1 MSKYAVKLATY
12 ISPNKNFLKGVS
24 KLSTQTKCTKRA
36 LSTTVPCQT
45 DALNFDNMNQ
55 TIKEV
60 SYAVRG
66 PIVARA
72 LEIENDLKQN
82 PESYN
87 FSEVIKCNIGDCHA
101 TGQTPMTFIRQVVA
115 GITFPE
121 ISSQFPSDIQNRINY
136 LRDGCGGRSVG
147 AYSNSAGLAV
157 IKQHV
162 ADYINERD
170 GSSSCSPD
178 DIFLTDGASGGI
190 VQVLK
195 MMPAGT
201 GVMVPTPQYPLY
213 SATISELKLERVNY
227 YLNEETNWS
236 LEQSELER
244 AFKEATE
251 KNGQQPKV
259 LCIINPGNPT
269 GNVLS
274 KSNIEGIIKFGY
286 EHNMLVLSDEVY
298 QDNVYDENCEFF
310 SFRSVVESLGEPYK
324 SKLMFASF
332 HSTSKGYMGECGF
345 RSGYMELNN
354 WCPDVRSELNKL
366 QSTRLCPPVTGQ
378 VVMDCV
384 VNKPKPGDES
394 YNLWLKEK
402 NSVLDSLKE
411 KAILTA
417 DGFNKVDGISCQP
430 IQGAMYSFPSITL
443 PEKFLLDCKKKG
455 LEPDA
460 VYCLEFLNTYG
471 VCVVPGSGF
480 GQRPGTFHFRMTIL
494 PPAEK
499 MRYVM
504 EAIGKF
510 HQEFT
515 QKWV

>member
-1 MSKYAVKLATY
+1 MINRYIVAVV
-12 ISPNKNFLKGVS
+12 SPNKKLFRQFS
-24 KLSTQTKCTKRA
+24 KLANSPQKA
-36 LSTTVPCQT
+36 QLSTSASCTTNV
-45 DALNFDNMNQ
+45 LNYDTMNQ

-72 LEIENDLKQN
+72 LEIENDLKKGST
-82 PESYN
+82 EYN
-87 FSEVIKCNIGDCHA
+87 FKEVVKCNIGDCHA
-101 TGQTPMTFIRQVVA
+101 TGQEPMTMIRQVVA
-115 GITFPE
+115 GMALPSLADQFPE
-121 ISSQFPSDIQNRINY
+121 DIKDRISY

-147 AYSNSAGLAV
+147 AYSNSAGLSV

-162 ADYINERD
+162 ADYINSRD
-170 GSSSCSPD
+170 ATDTCSAD

-195 MMPAGT
+195 MLPKGT

-213 SATISELKLERVNY
+213 SATISELSLTRVNY

-236 LEQSELER
+236 LEQPELVR
-244 AFKEATE
+244 SYNEA
-251 KNGQQPKV
+251 KKAGFPPKV
-259 LCIINPGNPT
+259 VCIINPGNPT

-274 KSNIEGIIKFGY
+274 KSNIEGIIKFAY
-286 EHNMLVLSDEVY
+286 EHEMLVLSDEVY
-298 QDNVYDENCEFF
+298 QDNIYGKDCKFH

-324 SKLMFASF
+324 SGLMFSSF

-354 WCPDVRSELNKL
+354 WCSDVRAELGKL
-366 QSTRLCPPVTGQ
+366 QSTRLCPPVAGQ

-384 VNKPKPGDES
+384 VNKPKPGDPS
-394 YNLWLKEK
+394 YNLWKAEK
-402 NSVLDSLKE
+402 DAVLDGLKE

-430 IQGAMYSFPSITL
+430 IQGAMYSFPSVTM
-443 PEKFLLDCKKKG
+443 PVKFLADCKSKG
-455 LEPDA
+455 VEPDA

-510 HQEFT
+510 HNEFT
-515 QKWV
+515 EKWA